1 VAEVTSVLDYFNFVA
16 GVSPVLFSIPF
27 AYTFDFDDSGT
38 IGSGASLR
46 LTTATAD
53 ITNSSGIT
61 VASGATVRLGKK
73 ATYAID
79 FTFQNGS
86 TLEVFPNADRG
97 GADLDLTNCT
107 FAATTTINVTSGTAT
122 VLVPDGSA
130 ANIAAGAGVTIPAP
144 TSTLTVSGF
153 AAGSDVIIYDAA
165 APSTGDGS
173 NVLQTSDAVAGTS
186 TTYSYSYVPA
196 TVVDIGIFKAGY
208 KPTFIR
214 GYTLSASDAT
224 IPVSQPLDPSYVA

>member
-1 VAEVTSVLDYFNFVA
+1 VAEVTSPLDYFNFVA

-53 ITNSSGIT
+53 ITNTSGIT

-73 ATYAID
+73 ATYAIH

-86 TLEVFPNADRG
+86 TLEVFPNSDRG

-107 FAATTTINVTSGTAT
+107 FTATTTINVTSGTAT

-130 ANIAAGAGVTIPAP
+130 ANISAGAGVTIPAP
-144 TSTLTVSGF
+144 TYTLTINANVSLAG
-153 AAGSDVIIYDAA
+153 AEIRIYDMDNIPAGSLGTELTGVESNSGSTFSYNYGSAPNDVWIQILKDGYVEYGQPYTVTASAA
-165 APSTGDGS
+165 TLTAL
-173 NVLQTSDAVAGTS
+173 LQADTNA
-186 TTYSYSYVPA
+186 
-196 TVVDIGIFKAGY
+196 
-208 KPTFIR
+208 
-214 GYTLSASDAT
+214 
-224 IPVSQPLDPSYVA
+224 